1 MAHAVLGGAAGVV
14 WLVLPGMTP
23 GDDAPVTSKEPRQ
36 VVSATA
42 VARNSAL
49 DSPWDS
55 ALDSP
60 RDSAP
65 DSPPDFIQSRT
76 AEADGTSTTDLVLP
90 LVAAGA
96 VGAVA
101 AYGYIRR
108 VRRTR
113 GRTTPGGVSGPPPV
127 STPPQSLA
135 EPDAQACAALVR
147 ADDRLRV
154 ARAELGFAR
163 GLLGAAAVAPF
174 TRALGE
180 AEGELAAAFRMRQ
193 RYDEGVPAEEA
204 ARRHA
209 LAGMIGRC
217 EEAGRRL
224 DAVAEDFAR
233 LRDPERAL
241 PYAEARFRDLT
252 GHTAA
257 AQALLADL
265 AERYAPTATSAVTGS
280 VEQAKD
286 RLLFATLRL
295 NMARQELFSGHT
307 EAASRPLHSAEA
319 AVAQAAV
326 FVEGVDRTAAELR
339 DAEETVPAALTGAE
353 AELSAARRHTV
364 RADEPHPRLLNAD
377 AVLASVR
384 QEVTSNRPYD
394 PLSALRRIVRA
405 TAPLASGRAGV
416 LPAAALSVARASSA
430 AADDFVATHRGAVGA
445 TARTRLAEA
454 RRLLAEGAPGDL
466 ERADELALEA
476 SDLAERDVRLHG
488 NPASPAPAGQP
499 ETDGS
504 AGAVL
509 GGILPGEAAAEEG
522 GEHSAWGFG
531 RL

>member
-1 MAHAVLGGAAGVV
+1 MAHAVLGGAAGVL

-23 GDDAPVTSKEPRQ
+23 GDDPPVAIKDPRP
-36 VVSATA
+36 VVSA
-42 VARNSAL
+42 VALAEH
-49 DSPWDS
+49 
-55 ALDSP
+55 SP
-60 RDSAP
+60 RDS
-65 DSPPDFIQSRT
+65 PPSRT
-76 AEADGTSTTDLVLP
+76 AEDDETSTTDLVLP
-90 LVAAGA
+90 LVAVGA

-113 GRTTPGGVSGPPPV
+113 ERTTPGGVSGPPP
-127 STPPQSLA
+127 TGAAPQSLA
-135 EPDAQACAALVR
+135 APDAEACTALVR

-154 ARAELGFAR
+154 ARAELVFAR
-163 GLLGAAAVAPF
+163 GLLGAEAVAPF
-174 TRALGE
+174 ARALSE
-180 AEGELAAAFRMRQ
+180 AEGELTAAFRMRQ
-193 RYDEGVPAEEA
+193 RYDDGVPEEEA
-204 ARRHA
+204 PRRHA

-224 DAVAEDFAR
+224 DSVAEGFTR
-233 LRDPERAL
+233 LRDPDRAL

-257 AQALLADL
+257 AQPLLASL
-265 AERYAPTATSAVTGS
+265 TERYAPTATSAVTGA

-286 RLLFATLRL
+286 RLLFATSRL
-295 NMARQELFSGHT
+295 NLARQELFSGRT
-307 EAASRPLHSAEA
+307 EAASRQLHSAEA

-339 DAEETVPAALTGAE
+339 DAEATVPAALTGAE
-353 AELSAARRHTV
+353 AELSTV
-364 RADEPHPRLLNAD
+364 RRRTVREDEPHPRLLNAD

-394 PLSALRRIVRA
+394 PLGALRRIVRA

-416 LPAAALSVARASSA
+416 LSAAALSVARASTA
-430 AADDFVATHRGAVGA
+430 AADDFVTTHRGAVGA

-454 RRLLAEGAPGDL
+454 RRLLAEGAPEDI

-476 SDLAERDVRLHG
+476 RELAERDVRLHG
-488 NPASPAPAGQP
+488 NPASAAPAGSP

-509 GGILPGEAAAEEG
+509 GGILPGEAATEEG
-522 GEHSAWGFG
+522 GERSAWGFG
-531 RL
+531 GL